1 MADSAS
7 ASSPLV
13 IITAESAASPGTAG
27 ADATSPVAG
36 TAALQLPSSSSSAAS
51 ASLASPSAGKA
62 GKAGGG
68 KVSASQRRALEAA
81 ERRKAE
87 QVSAEVA
94 RAQSLASARWN
105 DCLQCLSSSLPLL
118 SANPYLCILQP
129 PFLYDYLDSLTE
141 TLANLSAHS
150 ADLHA
155 VRALLQSVYASF
167 VELGR
172 FAKYQPAFFFDDPAS
187 LRRFMRL
194 LEQVSHK
201 NSDKALYPNILS
213 LLTPTFSRVELYPLL
228 AELGLLRCLLAF
240 TVNGW
245 IPSLHTS
252 LMLFAI
258 VEEMAGRD
266 DAVRAALQQEPG
278 WERLCKLCWG
288 REAGLSKEQQQR
300 GQQALAWAEPDLPD
314 DWKAP
319 HGAADDGDEDDD
331 DANAAAAAPRAQ
343 LPTAATNAQPQPQ
356 QQRQQQPQPQPLAQ
370 GPRPPEAVEDEGRD
384 GDEQCPPAMTVG
396 VRDIAHAGGA
406 GPAEPVPAAVAG

>member
-7 ASSPLV
+7 ASSPVV
-13 IITAESAASPGTAG
+13 IVTAESAASPGAAG
-27 ADATSPVAG
+27 ADAASPVAR
-36 TAALQLPSSSSSAAS
+36 TAALQSPSSSSSS
-51 ASLASPSAGKA
+51 SLPLASPSAGKA
-62 GKAGGG
+62 GSSGGG

-94 RAQSLASARWN
+94 RAQSLASARWS

-150 ADLHA
+150 ADLGA

-288 REAGLSKEQQQR
+288 REAGLSREQQQR
-300 GQQALAWAEPDLPD
+300 GQQALTWAEPDLPD

-319 HGAADDGDEDDD
+319 HTAADDGDEEDD
-331 DANAAAAAPRAQ
+331 DANAAPRAK
-343 LPTAATNAQPQPQ
+343 PHTNAATAQPHTHTNAQTQS
-356 QQRQQQPQPQPLAQ
+356 
-370 GPRPPEAVEDEGRD
+370 PRPRAAAEQGNGD
-384 GDEQCPPAMTVG
+384 GDGDGDGNEQRPSAMAVG
-396 VRDIAHAGGA
+396 VRDTAHSGLAGA
-406 GPAEPVPAAVAG
+406 AEPAPAAAAG